1 MTKLIRKAPVA
12 NNHNY
17 KSDDYMKYSTE
28 YRRMFETMV
37 VAYSRLGINVNSDDK
52 AFVDLISLAY
62 SKSKVYK
69 IAENLD

>member
-17 KSDDYMKYSTE
+17 KSDDYTKYSTE

-37 VAYSRLGINVNSDDK
+37 VAYSRLGINVNSDD
-52 AFVDLISLAY
+52 
-62 SKSKVYK
+62 
-69 IAENLD
+69 